1 MKVKFEGN
9 VYQVVITEH
18 AKDRMLLR
26 GVTEND
32 VLVILKS
39 GKKVNKNMPHKFWI
53 YKKMNRRSDN
63 LICLSISLESPF
75 LIVITTLVNWR
86 PI

>member
-1 MKVKFEGN
+1 MKVTFEGDI
-9 VYQVVITEH
+9 YQVVITEH

-32 VLVILKS
+32 VLSILNT
-39 GKKVNKNMPHKFWI
+39 GKKVNKNMSHKFWV
-53 YKKMNRRSDN
+53 YKKMSNRQDN
-63 LICLSISLESPF
+63 LVCLSISLESPF